1 MTTPFHPGKYLTD
14 ILYDNQ
20 IYQHDLAAAI
30 HCSRQQIN
38 NICGYRRD
46 LTPDMAYR
54 LGIALGTGTQY
65 WLDLQNNWDIHKCEN
80 NPRCKDV
87 QVLIKPK

>member
-20 IYQHDLAAAI
+20 IYQHDLAAAVN
-30 HCSRQQIN
+30 CSRQLIC
-38 NICGYRRD
+38 NICSYRRD

-54 LGIALGTGTQY
+54 LGIALGTGAKY
-65 WLDLQNNWDIHKCEN
+65 WLDIQNNWDIHKFEN
-80 NPRCKDV
+80 SPQASNIK
-87 QVLIKPK
+87 VLVKV